1 VLVLHLITVVSSQKA
16 MALPPPLKVKLMN
29 DGNQHRTQ

>member
-1 VLVLHLITVVSSQKA
+1 VLVLHVVTVVSSQTA
-16 MALPPPLKVKLMN
+16 MALPPVKVKLMN